1 MNLTAIIV
9 IGFVT
14 DTAFIIT
21 DYMKKYIP
29 AVILKTL
36 ASIVFVYLGIRCA
49 YIVGGGIYANLI
61 TAGLAM
67 GCAGDFFLN
76 LRFVSQKYDEICLK
90 AGTAFFFAGHAVY
103 IAAIAIA
110 DSRVYVAALPLSLVL
125 CPAIITVLSRKIEVK
140 KELKPL
146 GIIYFVIMISTF
158 SFAAGLMIVT
168 GVSEFTKLLAAG
180 AFVFMISDI
189 LYILTQFGRIKR
201 SWYNAANLI
210 TYYIAQVMIALT
222 IAM

>member
-1 MNLTAIIV
+1 MSLTAIIV
-9 IGFVT
+9 VGFVT
-14 DTAFIIT
+14 DIAFIIT
-21 DYMKKYIP
+21 DYMKKYVP

-36 ASIVFVYLGIRCA
+36 ASLVFVYLGICCA
-49 YIVGGGIYANLI
+49 HIAGGGIYANLI
-61 TAGLAM
+61 TAGLAL

-76 LRFVSQKYDEICLK
+76 LRFVSPKYDEICLK

-103 IAAIAIA
+103 IAATVTAG
-110 DSRVYVAALPLSLVL
+110 SRVYMAALPLSLVL
-125 CPAIITVLSRKIEVK
+125 CLIIITILLRKTEVK

-158 SFAAGLMIVT
+158 SFAAGLMIMT

-180 AFVFMISDI
+180 AFIFMISDI
-189 LYILTQFGRIKR
+189 LYILTWFGKIKR

-210 TYYIAQVMIALT
+210 TYYTAQVMIALT
-222 IAM
+222 IAL